1 MQLNLFEVESE
12 WTPPQSMPD
21 LDGDIAID
29 LETNDPTLK
38 TLGPGYLYDQ
48 GHVAGISIA
57 TKDFNGYFPIG
68 HQMGGNLDKDLIVN
82 WLNSQLSKPNNYIFA
97 NAPYDIGWMEYTGI
111 KINKT
116 NIHDIQIMA
125 PLLDEHKFS
134 YSLDNL
140 GKEYVNDQKDETLLK
155 EAASSYGFK
164 KDYKSEMWRMPAK
177 YVGPY
182 AEQDSALTLKLYY
195 LFDKMLE
202 EQDLKRIYNL
212 ERKLIPL
219 LLDMRRKGIRVD
231 IEKAKKLKN
240 QWMKVEQAAIK
251 KLTELTGLHIDVYSA
266 RSCALALD
274 KVGVEYKKT
283 VTGEPSIDKDFFSRN
298 SNNRICKLIEVARK
312 YQKAYSTFIDG
323 FILKFQYK
331 GRVYPQFN
339 QLRSDDGGTV
349 SGRFSCTMPNV
360 QQIPARDPKF
370 GKQTRSLYLPEEGEL
385 WAACDYSSQEPRL
398 TIHYAAVAGV
408 RGGREAASKFGYNT
422 DYHQMIADICHIKR
436 KAAKTINLGLA
447 YGMGGA
453 KLCRSLGLPTERK
466 VSKDGKYTYEVAGE
480 EGQALLDEYHSKF
493 PAIGALSELCQN
505 RAKRRGYI
513 TTLLGRR
520 CRFKPDSNEEYRA
533 LNRLIQGSAADQTKL
548 AFLTVY
554 EKLGKLPLVQVHDEL
569 GYSVKDEEEGK
580 MIGKIMETCIQL
592 QVPSKVDVEI
602 GKNWGDSMG

>member
-1 MQLNLFEVESE
+1 MQLNLFEVESD
-12 WTPPQSMPD
+12 WAPPQSMPD

-29 LETNDPTLK
+29 LETNDPTLT
-38 TLGPGYLYDQ
+38 TLGPGYLYEQ

-57 TKDFNGYFPIG
+57 TKEFNGYFPIG
-68 HQMGGNLDKDLIVN
+68 HQMGGNLDKNLIIN
-82 WLNSQLSKPNNYIFA
+82 WLNTQLCKPNNYIFA
-97 NAPYDIGWMEYTGI
+97 NAAYDIGWMEYIGI

-116 NIHDIQIMA
+116 NIHDIQVMA

-164 KDYKSEMWRMPAK
+164 KDYKSEMWRMAAK

-195 LFDKMLE
+195 LFDKMID
-202 EQDLKRIYNL
+202 EQGLRDIYNL
-212 ERKLIPL
+212 ERRLIPL

-231 IEKAKKLKN
+231 LDKAKKLKN
-240 QWMKVEQAAIK
+240 QWMKIEQAALA
-251 KLTELTGLHIDVYSA
+251 KLKEITGLKVDVYSA
-266 RSCALALD
+266 RSCAQALD
-274 KVGVEYKKT
+274 KFGIEYKKT
-283 VTGEPSIDKDFFSRN
+283 VTGEPSIDKDFFARN
-298 SNNRICKLIEVARK
+298 SNIRVCKLIEIARK
-312 YQKAYSTFIDG
+312 YQKAYATFIDG
-323 FILKFQYK
+323 FILKYEHK

-349 SGRFSCTMPNV
+349 SGRFSCTAPNV
-360 QQIPARDPKF
+360 QQIPAKDPKL
-370 GKQTRSLYLPEEGEL
+370 GKPTRTLYLPEEGEL

-398 TIHYAAVAGV
+398 TIHYAALAGV
-408 RGGREAASKFGYNT
+408 RGGKEAAEKYGYDT

-436 KAAKTINLGLA
+436 KAAKAINLGLA

-466 VSKDGKYTYEVAGE
+466 KSKDGKYTYEVAGE
-480 EGQALLDEYHSKF
+480 EGQALLNEYHSKF
-493 PAIGALSELCQN
+493 PAIGALSELCCN

-520 CRFKPDSNEEYRA
+520 CRFKPDANDEYRA
-533 LNRLIQGSAADQTKL
+533 LNRLVQGSAADQTKL
-548 AFLTVY
+548 AFIKVY
-554 EKLGKLPLVQVHDEL
+554 EETGKLPLVQVHDEL

-580 MIGKIMETCIQL
+580 RIGKIMENCIKL
-592 QVPSKVDVEI
+592 KVPSKVDVEI
-602 GKNWGDSMG
+602 GKNWGDSM